1 MNVLIV
7 DRDPRS
13 SRFTCAALA
22 QAGIRCETAEG
33 TQDALAL
40 LADSRGTRF
49 DILLLDVEPAA
60 AKECSLLA
68 ELRSRGLEIPAVFL
82 TIRKSLEDRVRSLNL
97 GADDYILKPF
107 ETSELVAR
115 LRAVL
120 RRCRIEPED

>member
-13 SRFTCAALA
+13 RRFTSAALE
-22 QAGIRCETAEG
+22 QAGIRCETAENPK
-33 TQDALAL
+33 DALAL
-40 LADSRGTRF
+40 LEESRGSRF
-49 DILLLDVEPAA
+49 DVLLLDVEPAA
-60 AKECSLLA
+60 AKERGLLA
-68 ELRSRGLEIPAVFL
+68 DLRDRGLEIPAVFL
-82 TIRKSLEDRVRSLNL
+82 TIRKSLEEKVRSLNL
-97 GADDYILKPF
+97 GADDYIVKPF

>member
-1 MNVLIV
+1 VNVLIV

-13 SRFTCAALA
+13 SRFTSAALA
-22 QAGIRCETAEG
+22 QAGIRSETAEDPR
-33 TQDALAL
+33 DALEL
-40 LADSRGTRF
+40 LEAPRGSRF
-49 DILLLDVEPAA
+49 DILLLDLEPAA
-60 AKECSLLA
+60 AKSCSLLA
-68 ELRSRGLEIPAVFL
+68 DLRGRGLEIPAVFL

-107 ETSELVAR
+107 EASELIAR